1 MNDFFYSNLKEGQG
15 MKLIICKDYD
25 EASLK
30 ASEIVINQ
38 IKNKPNSVIGLAT
51 GSTPVG
57 LYKKLIEAFNNG
69 EISFKQ
75 VSTFNLDEYLG
86 ISHDHPE
93 SYHAFMRENLFKYVD
108 ILEKNIHIPCSDLKN
123 ADENV
128 LKYTKAL
135 QKVQVDIQLLG
146 IGTNGHIGF
155 NEPGSSFDNE
165 TFAVALTEQTRHD
178 NLRFFNSIEEVP
190 THAVTMGI
198 KTIYRSK
205 KIILMATGLTKADA
219 IYGMLKGP
227 ITPDLPASAL
237 RNHPD
242 LVVIIDELAASKL

>member
-1 MNDFFYSNLKEGQG
+1 
-15 MKLIICKDYD
+15 MKLVICKDYD

-57 LYKKLIEAFNNG
+57 LYKKLIEGFKNG

-75 VSTFNLDEYLG
+75 VTTFNLDEYLG
-86 ISHDHPE
+86 ISHNHPE
-93 SYHAFMRENLFKYVD
+93 SYHAFMRDNLFKDVD
-108 ILEKNIHIPCSDLKN
+108 IQEKNIHIPSSDLKN
-123 ADENV
+123 AEKNA
-128 LKYTKAL
+128 LNYTKAL

-165 TFAVALTEQTRHD
+165 TFAIALTEQTRHD
-178 NLRFFNSIEEVP
+178 NLRFFNTIEEVP